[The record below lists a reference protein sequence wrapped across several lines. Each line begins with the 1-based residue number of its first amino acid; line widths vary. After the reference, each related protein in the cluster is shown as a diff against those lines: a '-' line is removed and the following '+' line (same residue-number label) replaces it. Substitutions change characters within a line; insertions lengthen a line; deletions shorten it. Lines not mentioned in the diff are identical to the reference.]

1 MNEEQN
7 EKIYFERFL
16 NKYIFVSKQV
26 GDSEYRYKGTCLEV
40 LDDKL
45 ILDDINLGPIPLTYE
60 GLSVTGVKND
70 LH

>member
-1 MNEEQN
+1 MNEELS

-26 GDSEYRYKGTCLEV
+26 GDSEYRYKGICIEV
-40 LDDKL
+40 LEDKL

-60 GLSVTGVKND
+60 GLSVTGVKSD
-70 LH
+70 G